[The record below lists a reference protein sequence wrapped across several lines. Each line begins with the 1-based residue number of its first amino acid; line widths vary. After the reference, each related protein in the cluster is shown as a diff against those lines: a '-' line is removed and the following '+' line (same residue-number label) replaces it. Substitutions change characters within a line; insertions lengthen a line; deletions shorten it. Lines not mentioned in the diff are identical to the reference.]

1 MIELHNTCHYVFIV
15 DKALWF
21 EKRASSCL
29 KNEGADMATIH
40 SGSIGNRLSPPL

>member
-1 MIELHNTCHYVFIV
+1 MTLEIETLGQELTE
-15 DKALWF
+15 LWSF

-40 SGSIGNRLSPPL
+40 SGSIGNRLPPPL